1 MLHILK
7 KQQLVPLISSPS
19 APAPPTPHPP
29 DSGSGVHPRQVP
41 VWGGRRGRGRG
52 GDGDMSDSPDGT

>member
-19 APAPPTPHPP
+19 APAPPPHPP
-29 DSGSGVHPRQVP
+29 DGGSGVRPHQVP
-41 VWGGRRGRGRG
+41 VWGGGGVGGEGR
-52 GDGDMSDSPDGT
+52 